1 MKNDAALLYAQA
13 TVVDSWETEERG
25 SYDVDT
31 LHQEYR
37 EKLYSEKAISLL
49 SSRSDQSTR

>member
-1 MKNDAALLYAQA
+1 MENEAALLYAKSA
-13 TVVDSWETEERG
+13 AAENWETEERG

-37 EKLYSEKAISLL
+37 DRLL
-49 SSRSDQSTR
+49 SDKAVALMNERIKRFEE